1 MEKSCLRAVSQAMT
15 YSNGKLACHRLIV
28 TDGLRYGVY
37 VRREFEPFELYAY
50 MNLTR
55 LRAAYPVYR
64 CKGVKEALLA
74 MAPEWK
80 FS

>member
-1 MEKSCLRAVSQAMT
+1 MT
-15 YSNGKLACHRLIV
+15 YHPPPRRITAPYAEGKLACHRLIV

-37 VRREFEPFELYAY
+37 VLRGNEPFELYAH

-55 LRAAYPVYR
+55 LRADYPVYR

-74 MAPEWK
+74 MTPEWK
-80 FS
+80 LS